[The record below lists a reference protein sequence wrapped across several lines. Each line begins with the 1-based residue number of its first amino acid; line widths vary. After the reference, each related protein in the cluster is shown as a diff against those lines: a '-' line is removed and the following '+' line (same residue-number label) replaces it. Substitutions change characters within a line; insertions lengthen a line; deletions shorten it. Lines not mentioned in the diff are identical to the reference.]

1 MDPTALMYNQYCDMT
16 RRFFPQFLSLL
27 PATPPPPPV
36 RTPPQ
41 SPAPPANESNII
53 FVEGDAGAAAYQVPA
68 GSQAVFFDS
77 QTDRVYIKKVDP
89 DGKPH
94 TKVSDLNW
102 QDFRSPDDPANRFV
116 SREDFQQFK
125 AELTAAL
132 KQIADNASAQSQKE
146 GANNA

>member
-1 MDPTALMYNQYCDMT
+1 MDPTAFMYNQYYDMT
-16 RRFFPQFLSLL
+16 RRLFPQFLSLL
-27 PATPPPPPV
+27 PATPPPVPA

-41 SPAPPANESNII
+41 SPAPPSNAPNII
-53 FVEGDAGAAAYQVPA
+53 FVEGDAGAAAYQVQP

-125 AELTAAL
+125 DELTAVL
-132 KQIADNASAQSQKE
+132 KQIADNASAQPQKE
-146 GANNA
+146 AANNA